1 MNYGHKFCSEV
12 KQMNSVEMENEI
24 RALLGGMDV
33 GKPEGLLVDSSDWG
47 VNIRM
52 TLNQEFVEIDLIK
65 NWDGFEVIL
74 LDDQKRES
82 IQIDEL
88 QDLPQILKSHC

>member
-1 MNYGHKFCSEV
+1 
-12 KQMNSVEMENEI
+12 MNSIQMENEI
-24 RALLGGMDV
+24 RFLLESLDV
-33 GKPEGLLVDSSDWG
+33 GSVEGLLVDSADWG

-52 TLNQEFVEIDLIK
+52 TFNGDFVEIDLIK

-88 QDLPQILKSHC
+88 QDLPQILKDVY